1 MATLVP
7 WLEGE
12 ERRRSFLSQYWY
24 YAIEL
29 EPGVMTQGHRYP
41 NVGLTRDFLAQIDLT
56 GQRCLDIG
64 TMEGLIPVVLK
75 RRGAGQVVAI
85 DGFDFSEKIAAVKA
99 AYGVDFA
106 YLPNVMAS
114 GLLDALKA
122 RHVGERAQHAFVG
135 GTPPRAAFD
144 VVVCSGVLYHV
155 YSPIHVIGALRSALR
170 PGGLLVLE
178 TAAIPLDAFVM
189 QYNFAG
195 TGYVFG
201 PTDTWLPAI
210 PLIDH
215 LLRFMKF
222 LPLDA
227 AWFPVGSGH
236 VRFACVARAVGHR
249 PALPAEVLMDSSAL
263 NLEYD
268 LILREDFA
276 RDEVTTPVQFIPSMP
291 KPIYRP
297 GVGSCDLY
305 ATMRARPAASDD
317 PRRAE
322 LRLEDAR

>member
-1 MATLVP
+1 MSKLP
-7 WLEGE
+7 WLSTD
-12 ERRRSFLSQYWY
+12 ERARAFLSQYWY

-29 EPGVMTQGHRYP
+29 EPGVMTEGHRYP
-41 NVGLTRDFLAQIDLT
+41 NVGLTRDFLARIDLT
-56 GQRCLDIG
+56 GLRCLDVG
-64 TMEGLIPVVLK
+64 TMEGLVPVLLK
-75 RRGAGQVVAI
+75 RRGAGQVIAL

-99 AYGVDFA
+99 AYDVDFS
-106 YLPNVMAS
+106 YLPNVMVS
-114 GLLDALKA
+114 GLCEALKA
-122 RHVGERAQHAFVG
+122 RHVGERAQNAFVG
-135 GTPPRAAFD
+135 GLPPRADFD
-144 VVVCSGVLYHV
+144 VAVCSGVLYHV
-155 YSPIHVIGALRSALR
+155 YSPIHLLGALRSVIR

-195 TGYVFG
+195 SGYVFG
-201 PTDTWLPAI
+201 PTDTWLPTV

-222 LPLDA
+222 LPLDM
-227 AWFPVGSGH
+227 AWFPVGQGH
-236 VRFACVARAVGHR
+236 IRFACVARAVGHR

-276 RDEVTTPVQFIPSMP
+276 RGDGAAPVSFAAELP
-291 KPIYRP
+291 KPVYRP

-305 ATMRARPAASDD
+305 ATMQARPAASTD